1 MAHIGSRKLTIDI
14 DGEEVAPDVS
24 AATIASEETDSDFVS
39 FAAAAAGGGRTYK
52 LGLTI
57 AQDAAA
63 GSLWSQVWDAAGSEV
78 DVIVRPYG
86 NAVASIA
93 EPHFEGTVVITEPD
107 GELLGGEA
115 DPSTTQV
122 FTIEVEWTF
131 TAKPTRVTTV

>member
-1 MAHIGSRKLTIDI
+1 MAHIGSRKLTLEI

-24 AATIASEETDSDFVS
+24 AATIESSETDSDFVS
-39 FAAAAAGGGRTYK
+39 FEQAASGGGRTYVLK
-52 LGLTI
+52 LTI

-63 GSLWSQVWDAAGSEV
+63 DSLWSQVWDNAGSDIPV
-78 DVIVRPYG
+78 TVRPYG
-86 NAVASIA
+86 NTLASA
-93 EPHFEGTVVITEPD
+93 TEPHFEGTVTITEPD

-131 TAKPTRVTTV
+131 VGKPSRVIL